1 MAIRL
6 VFLPTAVSRNQR
18 PAETGEAATG
28 RKALFLMRW
37 LMLALLVS
45 LGALL
50 FAAAGVVR
58 HIRLHH
64 RQDRKRPAEPV
75 EETEAELER

>member
-6 VFLPTAVSRNQR
+6 VFLPTAVSRIQL

-50 FAAAGVVR
+50 FAAAGVAR
-58 HIRLHH
+58 HIRRHH
-64 RQDRKRPAEPV
+64 RQDRNGSAEPA
-75 EETEAELER
+75 EETEAEPEP